1 MHRGRSREL
10 AAAFGVEAGARFWG
24 RHYVF
29 YLDGRP
35 LTVVYEVFSPALDR
49 YLGASDATGPASPA
63 ANGRGPGVGSGG
75 S

>member
-1 MHRGRSREL
+1 MSPAPRMEGGRESRPAIGATDLL
-10 AAAFGVEAGARFWG
+10 APR
-24 RHYVF
+24 F

-49 YLGASDATGPASPA
+49 YLGASDAAGPASPA